1 MEENNEVIEKRDY
14 IIDFIKK
21 HDSEIYIFKC
31 VTFYVNICFPDQI
44 GYDLLP
50 NSDNPM

>member
-1 MEENNEVIEKRDY
+1 MSAKY
-14 IIDFIKK
+14 IALN
-21 HDSEIYIFKC
+21 